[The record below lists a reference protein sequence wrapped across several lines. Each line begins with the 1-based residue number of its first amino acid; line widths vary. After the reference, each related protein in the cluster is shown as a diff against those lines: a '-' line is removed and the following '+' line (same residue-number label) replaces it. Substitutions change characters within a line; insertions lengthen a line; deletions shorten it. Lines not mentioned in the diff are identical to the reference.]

1 MIEPNEHLLA
11 IHRDAEPM
19 DDRGKYVRLDR
30 NERVV
35 PFPQAV
41 FSGMLATLGPET
53 FCAYPDPAPLRRRV
67 AEQLRLPVESVYLTP
82 GSDGAIRMLFHTYV
96 RAGDWVLLPDPTY
109 AMYGIYARI
118 FRASVESVPYD
129 TDLRLDLDRV
139 RGLLKR
145 GPRVFALPNPNQPT
159 GTVVSLETL
168 CDLARGARAAGALM
182 IIDEAYYPFYPETA
196 AGMLQDL
203 DNVVITRTFSKVAGL
218 AGVRIG
224 YLAANPGIVRHVQ
237 QVRGAHEVNAVAV
250 QLGSYVLDH
259 PEITAQALAEVEEG
273 RAVLRGVAQELGLGC
288 PPCPTNFQILR
299 FPEGTDTKAVVHEL
313 KQRGYLVKGGFTTAA
328 MRNWIRVTLGPRPV
342 MEGFATA
349 LRGVARQG
357 AVR

>member
-1 MIEPNEHLLA
+1 
-11 IHRDAEPM
+11 
-19 DDRGKYVRLDR
+19 
-30 NERVV
+30 
-35 PFPQAV
+35 
-41 FSGMLATLGPET
+41 
-53 FCAYPDPAPLRRRV
+53 
-67 AEQLRLPVESVYLTP
+67 
-82 GSDGAIRMLFHTYV
+82 
-96 RAGDWVLLPDPTY
+96 
-109 AMYGIYARI
+109 
-118 FRASVESVPYD
+118 
-129 TDLRLDLDRV
+129 
-139 RGLLKR
+139 
-145 GPRVFALPNPNQPT
+145 
-159 GTVVSLETL
+159 
-168 CDLARGARAAGALM
+168 M

-259 PEITAQALAEVEEG
+259 PEITAQALTEVEEG

-328 MRNWIRVTLGPRPV
+328 MRSWIRVTLGPRPV